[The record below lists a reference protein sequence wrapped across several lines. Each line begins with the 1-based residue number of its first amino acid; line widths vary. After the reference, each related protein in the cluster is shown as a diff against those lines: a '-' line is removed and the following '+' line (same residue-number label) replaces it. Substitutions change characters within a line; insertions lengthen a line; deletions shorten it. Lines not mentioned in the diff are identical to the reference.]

1 MIKLKA
7 KQDFTLK
14 DYKKLKNIEST
25 KTEREENKVYQNDVF
40 ECNEKTARYLLGEN
54 DQKLIVAELLEVE
67 YEPKKNGGNIIN

>member
-40 ECNEKTARYLLGEN
+40 ECNEKMARYLLGEN
-54 DQKLIVAELLEVE
+54 DQKLIVAELIEVDNGNST
-67 YEPKKNGGNIIN
+67 KKSK